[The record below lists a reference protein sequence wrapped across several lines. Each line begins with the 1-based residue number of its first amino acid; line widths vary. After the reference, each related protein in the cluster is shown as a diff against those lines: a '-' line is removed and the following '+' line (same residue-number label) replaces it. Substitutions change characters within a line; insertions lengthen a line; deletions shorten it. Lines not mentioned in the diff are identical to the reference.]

1 MDDCIIEPEQQALF
15 YSVLPQLSEEV
26 QSLISFFGD
35 GGDVNVPFE
44 LIADVGSEEFKRSL

>member
-1 MDDCIIEPEQQALF
+1 MDDGVIKPEQQALF